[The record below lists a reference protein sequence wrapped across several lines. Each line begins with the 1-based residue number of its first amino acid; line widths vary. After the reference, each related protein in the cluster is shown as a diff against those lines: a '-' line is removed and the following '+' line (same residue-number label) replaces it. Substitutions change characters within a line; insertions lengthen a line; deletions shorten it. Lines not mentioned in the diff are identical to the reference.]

1 MSDLIDPH
9 RDGSSEYP
17 DEPEGIG
24 DPPGVPTVAPL
35 RIILVEDDPGDAF
48 LVRELLELAG
58 GGYDLAWC
66 RNLTDGLAELDL
78 GADCVLVDLGLPDA
92 SGLETVRAVVAHPTA
107 AAVVVL
113 TGFMDRAVGADAVY
127 LGAQD
132 YLIKGRVDHETLA
145 RSIRYAIAR
154 RQSQESSRQMGEALL
169 LRAESARMERGLVA
183 RPIIGNPHFHWAVRY
198 EAGGRR
204 ALLGGDFF
212 DAIELEDGTVRVTVG
227 DICGHGADEAALG
240 VALRVAW
247 RALVL
252 SGADPERTLHGVE
265 RVLRSER
272 ESDETFATMC
282 DLEFDPTARFLR
294 MRLAG
299 HPSPLVVG
307 HDDVLEIPPDR
318 RGPLLGVF
326 DDPTWPPTEIDLGQD
341 WTLVVYTDGVVEG
354 HDSDGTERFDTVR
367 LARAAAVA
375 GPTSSLRRLADAL
388 VDAAEAANGEPLA
401 DDVAVVILSNRA
413 AHAP

>member
-1 MSDLIDPH
+1 LSDLVDPH
-9 RDGSSEYP
+9 RDGTPTSS
-17 DEPEGIG
+17 DEPTPAG
-24 DPPGVPTVAPL
+24 DPPGVPTVAAL
-35 RIILVEDDPGDAF
+35 RVVLVEDDPGDAF

-58 GGYDLAWC
+58 GGYDLVWC
-66 RNLTDGLAELDL
+66 RDLTEGFAELDK
-78 GADCVLVDLGLPDA
+78 GADCVLIDLGLPDTT
-92 SGLETVRAVVAHPTA
+92 GLDTVRAVVAHPTG

-113 TGFMDRAVGADAVY
+113 TGYADRAAAADAVL

-132 YLIKGRVDHETLA
+132 YLVKGRVDHEALA

-154 RQSQESSRQMGEALL
+154 RQSQESSLKLGEALL
-169 LRAESARMERGLVA
+169 LQAESARMERGLVA
-183 RPIIGNPHFHWAVRY
+183 RPIIENPRFHWAVRY
-198 EAGGRR
+198 QAGGRR

-212 DAIELEDGTVRVTVG
+212 DAIELEDGTVRVAVG

-252 SGADPERTLHGVE
+252 SGADPGRTLHAVE

-282 DLEFDPTARFLR
+282 DLEFDPSARYLR

-307 HDDVLEIPPDR
+307 QDDVLDIRPGQ

-326 DDPTWPPTEIDLGQD
+326 DEPRWPATEVDLGEE
-341 WTLVVYTDGVVEG
+341 WTLVVYTDGIVEG
-354 HDSDGTERFDTVR
+354 HDSDGTERFDSVG
-367 LARAAAVA
+367 LARAATLA
-375 GPTSSLRRLADAL
+375 GPTTPRRLADAL
-388 VDAAEAANGEPLA
+388 VDAAELANGEPLT
-401 DDVAVVILSNRA
+401 DDVALVILSNRSTA
-413 AHAP
+413 AP

>member
-1 MSDLIDPH
+1 MTDLVDPH
-9 RDGSSEYP
+9 RDGSTASPAEVP
-17 DEPEGIG
+17 DSG
-24 DPPGVPTVAPL
+24 DPSGVPTVAPL
-35 RIILVEDDPGDAF
+35 RIILVESDPGDAF
-48 LVRELLELAG
+48 LVRELLGRAG
-58 GGYDLAWC
+58 GGYDLVWC
-66 RNLTDGLAELDL
+66 RNLAEGLTELDR

-92 SGLETVRAVVAHPTA
+92 SGLQTVRAVVGHPGG

-113 TGFMDRAVGADAVY
+113 TGHMDRTIGSDAVY

-132 YLIKGRVDHETLA
+132 YLVKGRVDHETLA

-154 RQSQESSRQMGEALL
+154 RQSQESSRQLGEALL
-169 LRAESARMERGLVA
+169 LRAENARMERGLVA
-183 RPIIGNPHFHWAVRY
+183 RPIIGNPHFRWAVRY

-212 DAIELEDGTVRVTVG
+212 DAIELDDGTVRVAVG

-252 SGADPERTLHGVE
+252 SGADPERTLRGVE

-272 ESDETFATMC
+272 ESDEIFATMC
-282 DLEFDPTARFLR
+282 DLEFDPTARFLQL
-294 MRLAG
+294 RLAG

-307 HDDVLEIPPDR
+307 EADVLDVPSDQ

-326 DDPTWPPTEIDLGQD
+326 DEPRWPATRIDLGPE

-354 HDSDGTERFDTVR
+354 HDSDGTERFDSVGLAHAATV
-367 LARAAAVA
+367 ADSA
-375 GPTSSLRRLADAL
+375 SSPAELADAL
-388 VDAAEAANGEPLA
+388 VGAAEAANGEPLT
-401 DDVAVVILSNRA
+401 DDVAIVILSNRPGP
-413 AHAP
+413 AP